1 MAAGDYRSKL
11 ADSLNALRNDNQLCD
26 ICIKVGVRSF
36 NAHKAVLAASS
47 SYFKAMFTSGFKE
60 SSESEISID
69 GDPDSFE
76 VLLDYAYTGDLT
88 ITPKTAYSILEM
100 ACYMQFT
107 DIYQHCCKLIQFE
120 KFESSAAKIGD
131 VVKIYILSECHA
143 SLKEIT
149 EGAIKYLSAHFL
161 ELKSDKVLLES
172 TSESFMKQLLEQQ
185 DLAIEEDGEK
195 EVCNGQN
202 KYVDYYV
209 FTWFDG

>member
-1 MAAGDYRSKL
+1 MAAHDYRSKL
-11 ADSLNALRNDNQLCD
+11 ADSLNALRSDNQLCD

-69 GDPDSFE
+69 GDPDSFQ

-120 KFESSAAKIGD
+120 KFESSAAMIGD

-149 EGAIKYLSAHFL
+149 QAAIKYLSENVL
-161 ELKSDKVLLES
+161 ELNNNVALLELA
-172 TSESFMKQLLEQQ
+172 SESFVKHLLERH
-185 DLAIEEDGEK
+185 DLAIDEDGEK
-195 EVCNGQN
+195 EVCH
-202 KYVDYYV
+202 
-209 FTWFDG
+209 